1 MEKLDLRY
9 YAKIH
14 SIESFGTVDGP
25 GIRFV
30 IFLQGCHLKCKYCH
44 NRDTWDMN
52 CGNYESLDDVFNKIL
67 RYKNYIYPN
76 GGVTVTGGEPLLQ
89 VKFLIELFKKLKA
102 ENIHTCIDTSGMVAI
117 TEDIKTLLSLTD
129 LVLLDIKHIDPVKS
143 KNLVGFSNERELTFA
158 KYLSDNGIHMW
169 IRQVLIP
176 GYTDDKSDLLK
187 LKDFISSLKTV
198 DKIEILPYHDMGK
211 YKWKELGL
219 KYELEDVKVANDDDV
234 KRAKKILGISQNFF
248 SYLIGI
254 YSSNIQLILSQVN
267 DWSNRN
273 TDNARTD
280 VKFLSGTDRN
290 VDDGYQIPEAFWWD
304 KNDDGKEDEG
314 EQLTGYWITKY
325 QLSREEKEAR
335 IEAEISPSSDCIH
348 VKDIKG
354 TLITESETNSTKIKY
369 EYYLNGELKHEG
381 TSSTEKRQDF
391 IKL

>member
-44 NRDTWDMN
+44 NRDTWDIN
-52 CGNYESLDDVFNKIL
+52 CGNYESLDDIFNKIL
-67 RYKNYIYPN
+67 RYKNYIYHN

-129 LVLLDIKHIDPVKS
+129 LVLLDIKHIDPIKS
-143 KNLVGFSNERELTFA
+143 KNLVGFSNERELAFA

-176 GYTDDKSDLLK
+176 GYTDDESDLLK
-187 LKDFISSLKTV
+187 LKDFISGLENV

-219 KYELEDVKVANDDDV
+219 KYELDDVRVANDDDV
-234 KRAKKILGISQNFF
+234 KRAKKILGIS
-248 SYLIGI
+248 
-254 YSSNIQLILSQVN
+254 
-267 DWSNRN
+267 
-273 TDNARTD
+273 
-280 VKFLSGTDRN
+280 
-290 VDDGYQIPEAFWWD
+290 
-304 KNDDGKEDEG
+304 
-314 EQLTGYWITKY
+314 
-325 QLSREEKEAR
+325 
-335 IEAEISPSSDCIH
+335 
-348 VKDIKG
+348 
-354 TLITESETNSTKIKY
+354 
-369 EYYLNGELKHEG
+369 
-381 TSSTEKRQDF
+381 
-391 IKL
+391 

>member
-44 NRDTWDMN
+44 NRDTWDIN
-52 CGNYESLDDVFNKIL
+52 CGNYESLDDIFNKIL

-129 LVLLDIKHIDPVKS
+129 LVLLDIKHIDPIKS
-143 KNLVGFSNERELTFA
+143 KNLVGFSNERELAFA

-176 GYTDDKSDLLK
+176 GYTDDESDLLK
-187 LKDFISSLKTV
+187 LKDFISGLENV

-219 KYELEDVKVANDDDV
+219 KYELADVRVANNDDV
-234 KRAKKILGISQNFF
+234 KRAKKILGIS
-248 SYLIGI
+248 
-254 YSSNIQLILSQVN
+254 
-267 DWSNRN
+267 
-273 TDNARTD
+273 
-280 VKFLSGTDRN
+280 
-290 VDDGYQIPEAFWWD
+290 
-304 KNDDGKEDEG
+304 
-314 EQLTGYWITKY
+314 
-325 QLSREEKEAR
+325 
-335 IEAEISPSSDCIH
+335 
-348 VKDIKG
+348 
-354 TLITESETNSTKIKY
+354 
-369 EYYLNGELKHEG
+369 
-381 TSSTEKRQDF
+381 
-391 IKL
+391 